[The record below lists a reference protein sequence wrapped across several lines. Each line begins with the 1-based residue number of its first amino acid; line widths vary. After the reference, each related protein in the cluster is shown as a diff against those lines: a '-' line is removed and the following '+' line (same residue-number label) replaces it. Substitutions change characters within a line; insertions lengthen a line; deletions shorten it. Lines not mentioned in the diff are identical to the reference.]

1 MSIEEAEY
9 ILNEA
14 VIIQPSISSYTYIS
28 AEEINTAI
36 NTLLESRYIEKEE
49 IKELENNY
57 IKEIN
62 RLNNIINEKDEEIEK
77 YKNLSKEKRIVNFK
91 FKNIIKYIKK
101 IGKPLFLLEN

>member
-14 VIIQPSISSYTYIS
+14 VISQPSISSYTYIS

-36 NTLLESRYIEKEE
+36 NTVLESRYIEKEK

-62 RLNNIINEKDEEIEK
+62 RLNNIINEKDDEIEK
-77 YKNLSKEKRIVNFK
+77 YKNLSKEKRIIKLK
-91 FKNIIKYIKK
+91 FRNIIKYIKK